1 MTRDPKRPV
10 RIGIVGDWNP
20 EFAAHTTTDAS
31 LRHAADAAG
40 FAVEFE
46 WIPTTSIPA
55 QDAAPVLEPW
65 DGIWISAGSPY
76 RHREGAIAAARFARE
91 RLRPM
96 VAT

>member
-1 MTRDPKRPV
+1 M
-10 RIGIVGDWNP
+10 GDWNP

-31 LRHAADAAG
+31 LRHAASATG
-40 FAVEFE
+40 LAVEFE
-46 WIPTTSIPA
+46 WIPTPTISA
-55 QDAAPVLEPW
+55 EDAAPALEAW
-65 DGIWISAGSPY
+65 DGVWISAGSPY